1 MEVIIPKMLLEVLNS
16 SEDHKGL
23 FNILLEEHKQIH
35 GGDFN
40 PVNIV
45 YNTLNNERYDA
56 VEKNMRCVDEVNFI
70 RL

>member
-1 MEVIIPKMLLEVLNS
+1 M
-16 SEDHKGL
+16 D
-23 FNILLEEHKQIH
+23 

-56 VEKNMRCVDEVNFI
+56 VEKNMKCVDQVNFV